1 MRCMG
6 RRFLSH
12 HHTIE
17 IFHGSLSLLHGDV
30 DVLLIR
36 LWWLQQYFFISTNM
50 KFSHIHIIMHR
61 RGPGGF
67 GGGGRERGP
76 KGSKWVCYV
85 STSVVNALG
94 RAAR

>member
-1 MRCMG
+1 MAS
-6 RRFLSH
+6 LSSSH
-12 HHTIE
+12 DRK
-17 IFHGSLSLLHGDV
+17 FYGSLSLLHGDV

-61 RGPGGF
+61 RGWGDL
-67 GGGGRERGP
+67 GGRGGERGS

-85 STSVVNALG
+85 STSVVNTLG